1 MSSESGSAGSDSRNS
16 WTPVVPH
23 DTTPEAAARQRE
35 WWLGLSEGE
44 RLQFMLDL
52 TNAGIE
58 ARMGVLREEHP
69 DASEAELTA
78 IWTEERYRDSLPAD
92 FLARAV
98 QAIRERDG

>member
-44 RLQFMLDL
+44 RLQFMLNL

-58 ARMGVLREEHP
+58 ARMGVLREEQR